1 MPKTSARACG
11 TKLASCAHCLAFI
24 ALRAAA
30 TARAA
35 GVESGAAIVAP
46 ACTVVLG
53 VMDGACTA
61 GTLAGVALVDGAL
74 VVEVEVEVEVDGA
87 GAVPVTGTRVPS
99 ACKTNLAG
107 PVASAVCADAEDAG

>member
-1 MPKTSARACG
+1 M
-11 TKLASCAHCLAFI
+11 

-35 GVESGAAIVAP
+35 GVESGAAIEAP

-53 VMDGACTA
+53 VMDGACIEE
-61 GTLAGVALVDGAL
+61 TLAGVALVDGAL
-74 VVEVEVEVEVDGA
+74 VVEVEVDGA
-87 GAVPVTGTRVPS
+87 GALPVTGTRVPS

-107 PVASAVCADAEDAG
+107 PVASAGCADAGVAG